1 MKKLLTI
8 GLLTATFA
16 TAMNAQPKLASDNI
30 DEVLKAMTLEE
41 KAKLL
46 VGGANNFF
54 GANAV
59 VGGEADLVAGAAGT
73 SPAIP
78 RLGIPATVLTDG
90 PAGVRINPTRKGTD
104 KTYYATAFPIGS
116 CLASTWNTE
125 LVSKVGEAIGN
136 ETKEYRCDVI
146 LGPGMNLHR
155 NPLCGRNFEYYS
167 EDPLLTGK
175 IAAAYIQG
183 VQSQGAGVSAKH
195 FAVNSQETDRTA
207 VDERVSQRAARE
219 LYLRGFEI
227 AVRESDP
234 WTIMASYNQVNG
246 QYSMGNH
253 DLLTKILREDWG
265 YKGIVMTDWIGIRE
279 GLETISEVHAGND
292 LMEPGQP
299 AQVEEIIKGVKEG
312 KLDIA
317 DVDRNVRRMLEYIV
331 KTPSFRQYP
340 ASNNP
345 DFKAHAAI
353 TRQSAAEGIV
363 LLKNNGALPFRT
375 EGNHNSQF
383 SARACSLSSERTLN
397 SQLIKTVALFGE
409 NSYDFLSGGTGSGC
423 VHPPYV
429 VDMLQG
435 LENAG
440 IKSSATLTDI
450 YRKYIDYAR
459 IKFQAERHPAKWFQ
473 TEMMGQQKYPEIS
486 LSPIAINKEVQAA
499 DAAIITI
506 GRQAG
511 EGIDRDIDTEF
522 NLIPEERALITD
534 VCNAFHAAGKPVI
547 VIINSGS
554 VIETASW
561 SSYPDAILCAWQPGM
576 EGGNSIADLLTG
588 KVNPSGKLTMTWPIA
603 ATDHASTKNFPGNID
618 DYTFQMMVGNKMPV
632 PGHAYTNHE
641 EDIYVG
647 YRFFDTFNKEV
658 AYPFGFGLSYT
669 TFAFSKPV
677 VKLSTL
683 RSALPLG
690 SSKNSQLSTLNSQ
703 LSTLNSQ
710 LSTVQVSIT
719 VKNTGAV
726 SGKEVAQVYVQAP
739 KGRLEKP
746 VQELKAFAKTRELQP
761 GESQTLTMTIPVR
774 DLASFD
780 EAGSQWITEAG
791 TYTFR
796 IGNNSRNIAATAQ
809 LKIAEYTEKTTNALA
824 PQQPLKLLKQ

>member
-1 MKKLLTI
+1 MSSVSSHNLHVITQIKGINNMKRLLTTC
-8 GLLTATFA
+8 LLATTFA
-16 TAMNAQPKLASDNI
+16 MTTNAQPQLRADNI
-30 DEVLKAMTLEE
+30 DEVIKAMTLEE

-54 GANAV
+54 SDNAV

-90 PAGVRINPTRKGTD
+90 PAGVRIDPTRKGTD

-125 LVSKVGEAIGN
+125 LVNKVGQAIGN

-195 FAVNSQETDRTA
+195 FAINSQETDRTA

-227 AVRESDP
+227 AVRESNP
-234 WTIMASYNQVNG
+234 WTVMSSYNQING
-246 QYSMGNH
+246 QYSMGNR

-265 YKGIVMTDWIGIRE
+265 FKGIVMTDWIGIRE
-279 GLETISEVHAGND
+279 GLPTITEVQAGND

-299 AQVEEIIKGVKEG
+299 AQVNEIIEGVKSG

-317 DVDRNVRRMLEYIV
+317 DVNRNVRRMLEYIV
-331 KTPSFRQYP
+331 KTPSFKKYP

-345 DFKAHAAI
+345 DFVAHAAI
-353 TRQSAAEGIV
+353 TRQSANEGIV
-363 LLKNNGALPFRT
+363 LLKNNGTLPWKN
-375 EGNHNSQF
+375 GN
-383 SARACSLSSERTLN
+383 
-397 SQLIKTVALFGE
+397 IKTVALFGE

-429 VDMLQG
+429 VDMLEG
-435 LENAG
+435 LKNAG
-440 IKSSATLTDI
+440 IKSSETLTDI
-450 YRKYIDYAR
+450 YRKYIEFAR
-459 IKFQAERHPAKWFQ
+459 VKFQAERHPAKWYQNEYF
-473 TEMMGQQKYPEIS
+473 GQQKYPEIG
-486 LSPIAINKEVQAA
+486 LDPICVNKEVNGA

-511 EGIDRDIDTEF
+511 EGVDRDINTEF
-522 NLIPEERALITD
+522 NLNAEERALITN

-561 SSYPDAILCAWQPGM
+561 SGYPDAILCAWQPGM

-603 ATDHASTKNFPGNID
+603 ATDHASTKNFPGQID
-618 DYTFQMMVGNKMPV
+618 DYSLQQMIGNKTPI

-641 EDIYVG
+641 EDIYIG
-647 YRFFDTFNKEV
+647 YRYFDTFGRDV

-677 VKLSTL
+677 VK
-683 RSALPLG
+683 AKG
-690 SSKNSQLSTLNSQ
+690 KDA
-703 LSTLNSQ
+703 
-710 LSTVQVSIT
+710 VEVSIT
-719 VKNTGAV
+719 VKNTGSV
-726 SGKEVAQVYVQAP
+726 SGKEVAQVYVKAP
-739 KGRLEKP
+739 KGNLEKP
-746 VQELKAFAKTRELQP
+746 AQELKAFAKSRELKP
-761 GESQTLTMTIPVR
+761 GESEVLTMTIPVR
-774 DLASFD
+774 MLASFD
-780 EAGSQWITEAG
+780 EANSQWLTEAG
-791 TYTFR
+791 TYTFC
-796 IGNNSRNIAATAQ
+796 IGNSSRNIAATAT
-809 LKIAEYTEKTTNALA
+809 LKLGEYTEKTTNALA
-824 PQQPLKLLKQ
+824 PQHKLNLLKQ

>member
-1 MKKLLTI
+1 MKRIMFTGVLLLLMASTMSAQTKLR
-8 GLLTATFA
+8 A
-16 TAMNAQPKLASDNI
+16 DNI
-30 DEVLKAMTLEE
+30 DEVLKAMTIEE
-41 KAKLL
+41 KAKLM

-54 GANAV
+54 GAGAV

-73 SPAIP
+73 TPRIE

-90 PAGVRINPTRKGTD
+90 PAGVRIDPTREGTTQ
-104 KTYYATAFPIGS
+104 TYYATAFPIGS

-167 EDPLLTGK
+167 EDPLVTGK
-175 IAAAYIQG
+175 IAAAYIKG

-234 WTIMASYNQVNG
+234 WTIMASYNKVNG
-246 QYSMGNH
+246 EFSMGNH

-265 YKGIVMTDWIGIRE
+265 YKGIVMTDWIGIRN
-279 GLETISEVHAGND
+279 GLPTINEVHAGND

-299 AQVEEIIKGVKEG
+299 AQVQEIIEGVKSG
-312 KLDIA
+312 KLSME

-331 KTPSFRQYP
+331 KTPSFKNYP
-340 ASNNP
+340 YTNKP
-345 DFKAHAAI
+345 DFEAHAAI
-353 TRQSAAEGIV
+353 TRQSATEGIV
-363 LLKNNGALPFRT
+363 LLKNNGALPWKD
-375 EGNHNSQF
+375 GK
-383 SARACSLSSERTLN
+383 
-397 SQLIKTVALFGE
+397 IKTVALFGE

-429 VDMLQG
+429 VDMLTG
-435 LENAG
+435 LKNAG
-440 IKSSATLTDI
+440 INSSATLTDI

-459 IKFQAERHPAKWFQ
+459 VKFQAERHPAKWFQ
-473 TEMMGQQKYPEIS
+473 TEMMGQQKYPEIGI
-486 LSPIAINKEVQAA
+486 SPIAIDKEVASA

-511 EGIDRDIDTEF
+511 EGIDRDIATEF
-522 NLIPEERALITD
+522 NLVPEEQALIKD
-534 VCNAFHAAGKPVI
+534 VCNAFHQAGKPVV

-561 SSYPDAILCAWQPGM
+561 SGYPDAILCAWQPGM
-576 EGGNSIADLLTG
+576 EGGNSVADLLTG
-588 KVNPSGKLTMTWPIA
+588 KVNPSGKLTMTWPLA
-603 ATDHASTKNFPGNID
+603 ATDHPSTKGYPGTMD
-618 DYTFQMMVGNKMPV
+618 FYTYEVTRGYTGQVAGYD
-632 PGHAYTNHE
+632 YTNHD

-647 YRFFDTFNKEV
+647 YRFFDTFNREV

-669 TFAFSKPV
+669 TFEMSKPM
-677 VKLSTL
+677 VK
-683 RSALPLG
+683 AKG
-690 SSKNSQLSTLNSQ
+690 KDA
-703 LSTLNSQ
+703 
-710 LSTVQVSIT
+710 VEISIT
-719 VKNTGAV
+719 VKNTGAI

-739 KGRLEKP
+739 KGKLEKP
-746 VQELKAFAKTRELQP
+746 AQELKAFAKTRELQP

-780 EAGSQWITEAG
+780 EVGSQWLTEAG
-791 TYTFR
+791 NYTFR
-796 IGNNSRNIAATAQ
+796 IGNSSRNLPLSASLT
-809 LKIAEYTEKTTNALA
+809 LKEYTEKVNNALA
-824 PQQPLKLLKQ
+824 PKQKLNLLKH

>member
-8 GLLTATFA
+8 GLLAATF
-16 TAMNAQPKLASDNI
+16 TMTTNAQPKLSENNI

-54 GANAV
+54 GAGAV

-234 WTIMASYNQVNG
+234 WTVMASYNQVNG
-246 QYSMGNH
+246 EYSMGNH

-265 YKGIVMTDWIGIRE
+265 YKGIVMTDWIGIRQ

-299 AQVEEIIKGVKEG
+299 AQVEEIIKGVKDG

-331 KTPSFRQYP
+331 KTPSFHQYP
-340 ASNNP
+340 ASNDP

-375 EGNHNSQF
+375 EGN
-383 SARACSLSSERTLN
+383 LSPLTSNL
-397 SQLIKTVALFGE
+397 SPLIKTVALFGE

-486 LSPIAINKEVQAA
+486 LSPIAIGKEVKAA

-534 VCNAFHAAGKPVI
+534 VCNAFHAEGKPVI

-561 SSYPDAILCAWQPGM
+561 SGYPDAILCAWQPGM

-603 ATDHASTKNFPGNID
+603 ATDHPSTKNFPGNID
-618 DYTFQMMVGNKMPV
+618 DYTFQMMVGNKMPI

-669 TFAFSKPV
+669 TFDFSKPV
-677 VKLSTL
+677 CRVDARST
-683 RSALPLG
+683 
-690 SSKNSQLSTLNSQ
+690 
-703 LSTLNSQ
+703 
-710 LSTVQVSIT
+710 TVTVSIT
-719 VKNTGAV
+719 VKNTGSV

-746 VQELKAFAKTRELQP
+746 AQELKAFAKTRELQP

-780 EAGSQWITEAG
+780 EANSQWLTEAG
-791 TYTFR
+791 TYTFC
-796 IGNNSRNIAATAQ
+796 IGNSSRNIAATAQ
-809 LKIAEYTEKTTNALA
+809 LKLAEYTEKTTNALA
-824 PQQPLKLLKQ
+824 PKQKLNLLHP

>member
-1 MKKLLTI
+1 MMKRLISTVLV
-8 GLLTATFA
+8 AT
-16 TAMNAQPKLASDNI
+16 TCMMTMNAQPKLSATNI
-30 DEVLKAMTLEE
+30 DEVMKAMTLEE

-54 GANAV
+54 GDQAV

-90 PAGVRINPTRKGTD
+90 PAGVRIDPTRKGTD

-116 CLASTWNTE
+116 CLASTWNTD
-125 LVSKVGEAIGN
+125 LVGKVGEAIGN

-175 IAAAYIQG
+175 IAAAYING

-195 FAVNSQETDRTA
+195 FAVNSQETDRTS
-207 VDERVSQRAARE
+207 VDERLSQRAARE

-246 QYSMGNH
+246 QYSMGNR
-253 DLLTKILREDWG
+253 DLLTSILRDDWG
-265 YKGIVMTDWIGIRE
+265 YKGIVMTDWIGIRK
-279 GLETISEVHAGND
+279 GLETITEVQAGND

-299 AQVEEIIKGVKEG
+299 AQVKEIIEGVKSG
-312 KLDIA
+312 KLDMA

-331 KTPSFRQYP
+331 KTPSFKQYP
-340 ASNNP
+340 ASNAP

-363 LLKNNGALPFRT
+363 LLKNNGTLPWKDV
-375 EGNHNSQF
+375 
-383 SARACSLSSERTLN
+383 
-397 SQLIKTVALFGE
+397 KTVALFGE
-409 NSYDFLSGGTGSGC
+409 NSYNFLSGGVGSGC

-429 VDMLQG
+429 VDMLEG
-435 LENAG
+435 LKNAG
-440 IKSSATLTDI
+440 IKSSETLTDI

-459 IKFQAERHPAKWFQ
+459 VKFQAERHPAKWFQ

-486 LSPIAINKEVQAA
+486 ISPIAIDKEVNTA

-511 EGIDRDIDTEF
+511 EGIDRDIQTEF
-522 NLIPEERALITD
+522 NLIPEERALIID
-534 VCNAFHAAGKPVI
+534 VCNAFHQAGKPVV

-576 EGGNSIADLLTG
+576 EGGNSVADLLTG
-588 KVNPSGKLTMTWPIA
+588 KFNPSGKLTMTWPLA
-603 ATDHASTKNFPGNID
+603 ATDHPSTKGYPGTMD
-618 DYTFQMMVGNKMPV
+618 FYTYEVTRGYTGQVQGYD
-632 PGHAYTNHE
+632 YTNHD

-658 AYPFGFGLSYT
+658 AYPFGYGLSYT
-669 TFAFSKPV
+669 TFEFSKPAVKVNGDV
-677 VKLSTL
+677 V
-683 RSALPLG
+683 A
-690 SSKNSQLSTLNSQ
+690 
-703 LSTLNSQ
+703 
-710 LSTVQVSIT
+710 VSVT
-719 VKNTGAV
+719 VKNTGSVA
-726 SGKEVAQVYVQAP
+726 GKEVAQVYVTAP
-739 KGRLEKP
+739 KGQIEKP
-746 VQELKAFAKTRELQP
+746 AQELKAFAKTRELKP
-761 GESQTLTMTIPVR
+761 GESQTLTMQIPVR
-774 DLASFD
+774 MLASFD
-780 EAGSQWITEAG
+780 EAGSQWLTEG
-791 TYTFR
+791 GDYLFK
-796 IGNNSRNIAATAQ
+796 IGASSRDIRCTATAKVGQ
-809 LKIAEYTEKTTNALA
+809 YTEKVSNALA
-824 PQQPLKLLKQ
+824 PKAKLNLLKQY

>member
-1 MKKLLTI
+1 MKKLFFTLF
-8 GLLTATFA
+8 LA
-16 TAMNAQPKLASDNI
+16 TAAMTANAQPQLRADNI
-30 DEVLKAMTLEE
+30 DEVLQAMTLEE

-54 GANAV
+54 GAGAV

-90 PAGVRINPTRKGTD
+90 PAGVRIDPTRKGTD

-167 EDPLLTGK
+167 EDPFLTGK

-195 FAVNSQETDRTA
+195 FAVNSQETDRTS

-234 WTIMASYNQVNG
+234 WTVMASYNQVNG
-246 QYSMGNH
+246 QYSMANH

-265 YKGIVMTDWIGIRE
+265 FKGIVMTDWIGIRE
-279 GLETISEVHAGND
+279 GLPTIGEVQAGND

-312 KLDIA
+312 KLDIK

-331 KTPSFRQYP
+331 KTPSFHQYP
-340 ASNNP
+340 ASNAP

-363 LLKNNGALPFRT
+363 LLKNNGTLPWA
-375 EGNHNSQF
+375 GGGIN
-383 SARACSLSSERTLN
+383 
-397 SQLIKTVALFGE
+397 TVALFGE
-409 NSYDFLSGGTGSGC
+409 NSYDFFSGGTGSGC

-440 IKSSATLTDI
+440 IKSSPVLTDV
-450 YRKYIDYAR
+450 YRKYIEYAKV
-459 IKFQAERHPAKWFQ
+459 KFQAERHPAKWYQ
-473 TEMMGQQKYPEIS
+473 MEMFGQQKYPEIAI
-486 LSPIAINKEVQAA
+486 SPIAINNEAKTA

-511 EGIDRDIDTEF
+511 EGVDRDIDTEF

-588 KVNPSGKLTMTWPIA
+588 KVNPSGKLTMTWPVA
-603 ATDHASTKNFPGNID
+603 ATDHPSTKNFPGNID
-618 DYTFQMMVGNKMPV
+618 FYSFKEMHGGKMAIPGYT
-632 PGHAYTNHE
+632 YTNHD

-647 YRFFDTFNKEV
+647 YRYFDTFNREV

-669 TFAFSKPV
+669 TFEFSKPV
-677 VKLSTL
+677 VK
-683 RSALPLG
+683 AKG
-690 SSKNSQLSTLNSQ
+690 KDA
-703 LSTLNSQ
+703 
-710 LSTVQVSIT
+710 VEVSVS
-719 VKNTGAV
+719 VKNTGKV
-726 SGKEVAQVYVQAP
+726 SGKEVAQVYVAAP
-739 KGRLEKP
+739 KGKLEKP
-746 VQELKAFAKTRELQP
+746 AQELKAFAKTRDLKP

-780 EAGSQWITEAG
+780 EAGSQWLTEAG
-791 TYTFR
+791 TYTFN
-796 IGNNSRNIAATAQ
+796 IGANSRDIAVSAQ

-824 PQQPLKLLKQ
+824 PQQPLNLLKQ

>member
-1 MKKLLTI
+1 MKKLFFTLF
-8 GLLTATFA
+8 LA
-16 TAMNAQPKLASDNI
+16 TAAMTANAQPQLRADNI
-30 DEVLKAMTLEE
+30 DEVLQAMTLEE

-54 GANAV
+54 GAGAV

-90 PAGVRINPTRKGTD
+90 PAGVRIDPTRKGTD

-167 EDPLLTGK
+167 EDPFLTGK

-195 FAVNSQETDRTA
+195 FAVNSQETDRTS

-234 WTIMASYNQVNG
+234 WTVMASYNQVNG
-246 QYSMGNH
+246 QYSMANH

-265 YKGIVMTDWIGIRE
+265 FKGIVMTDWIGIRE
-279 GLETISEVHAGND
+279 GLPTIGEVQAGND

-312 KLDIA
+312 KLDIK

-331 KTPSFRQYP
+331 KTPSFHQYP
-340 ASNNP
+340 ASNAP

-363 LLKNNGALPFRT
+363 LLKNNGTLPWA
-375 EGNHNSQF
+375 GGGIN
-383 SARACSLSSERTLN
+383 
-397 SQLIKTVALFGE
+397 TVALFGE
-409 NSYDFLSGGTGSGC
+409 NSYDFFSGGTGSGC

-440 IKSSATLTDI
+440 IKSSPVLTDV
-450 YRKYIDYAR
+450 YRKYIEYAKV
-459 IKFQAERHPAKWFQ
+459 KFQAERHPAKWYQ
-473 TEMMGQQKYPEIS
+473 MEMFGQQKYPEIAI
-486 LSPIAINKEVQAA
+486 SPIAINNEAKTA

-511 EGIDRDIDTEF
+511 EGVDRDIDTEF

-588 KVNPSGKLTMTWPIA
+588 KVNPSGKLTMTWPVA
-603 ATDHASTKNFPGNID
+603 ATDHPSTKNFPGNID
-618 DYTFQMMVGNKMPV
+618 FYSFKEMHGGKMAIPGYT
-632 PGHAYTNHE
+632 YTNHD

-647 YRFFDTFNKEV
+647 YRYFDTFNREV

-669 TFAFSKPV
+669 TFEFSKPV
-677 VKLSTL
+677 VK
-683 RSALPLG
+683 AKG
-690 SSKNSQLSTLNSQ
+690 KDA
-703 LSTLNSQ
+703 
-710 LSTVQVSIT
+710 VEVSVS
-719 VKNTGAV
+719 VKNTGKV
-726 SGKEVAQVYVQAP
+726 SGKEVAQVYVAAP
-739 KGRLEKP
+739 KGKLEKP
-746 VQELKAFAKTRELQP
+746 AQELKAFAKTRELKP

-774 DLASFD
+774 NLASFD
-780 EAGSQWITEAG
+780 EAGSQWLTEAG
-791 TYTFR
+791 TYTFN
-796 IGNNSRNIAATAQ
+796 IGANSRDIAVSAQ

-824 PQQPLKLLKQ
+824 PQQPLNLLKQ